1 MICLPL
7 FCPYTIS
14 IKRKQTKICIVLA
27 CFEFDYLLLDISKQ
41 TRGSLSLSR

>member
-14 IKRKQTKICIVLA
+14 IKRKQTYSAKTEYVSNFLV
-27 CFEFDYLLLDISKQ
+27 EFKLIEL
-41 TRGSLSLSR
+41 